1 MKALILDL
9 THKVLLD
16 CLSEAGIE
24 LCLHPEYEREDLM
37 KEIHNYEALVVRS
50 KLQID
55 KTIIDAGTRLRCIA
69 RTGAGMDTIDVQYAQ
84 SKSIQCLNS
93 PEGNRTA
100 VGEHALGMLLC
111 LFNKIALGNK
121 EVKEWQWNREK
132 NRGLEVEGKT
142 IGIIGY
148 GNMGGSFAKHL
159 CGFDCTVLAY
169 DKYKKDYSDS
179 YACEASLE
187 EIFAKADILS
197 LHVPLTEETR
207 SMVNYEFLSRFAKHL
222 YLINTSRGK
231 VVATHDLVRAMKE
244 GKVAG
249 CCLDVLEQEKFSSE
263 LEDAKNEDLSYL
275 FSVPNTVLTP
285 HVAGWSVES
294 YYKLAYFLGKKIVD
308 CLCK

>member
-1 MKALILDL
+1 MKALILDI
-9 THKVLLD
+9 THSVL
-16 CLSEAGIE
+16 CEQLSEAGIE
-24 LCLHPEYEREDLM
+24 VCLHPEYEREDLL
-37 KEIHNYEALVVRS
+37 KEVGNYEALVVRS

-55 KTIIDAGTRLRCIA
+55 KAVIDCGKRLRCIA
-69 RTGAGMDTIDVQYAQ
+69 RTGAGMDTIDVDYAQ
-84 SKSIQCLNS
+84 SKGIICLNS

-111 LFNKIALGNK
+111 LFDKITLADA
-121 EVKEWQWNREK
+121 EVRKGQWNREK
-132 NRGLEVEGKT
+132 NRGLEIEGKT

-148 GNMGGSFAKHL
+148 GNMGHSFAKHL
-159 CGFDCTVLAY
+159 CGFDCSVLAY
-169 DKYKKDYSDS
+169 DKYKKDYSDK
-179 YACEASLE
+179 YARQSSLE
-187 EIFAKADILS
+187 ELFTKADILS

-207 SMVNYEFLSRFAKHL
+207 SMVNYEFLSRFSKPL

-231 VVATHDLVRAMKE
+231 VVSTHDLVRAIKE

-263 LEDAKNEDLSYL
+263 LDVKQNEDLSYL
-275 FSVPNTVLTP
+275 FSLPNTVLTP

-308 CLCK
+308 CLK